1 MIPRRATT
9 PRERRSCWASIA
21 RRSDVVE
28 KLGYP
33 LVEWRWPSPSNNPRR
48 NARAVSA
55 DPVKTSVGMN
65 AFGEDPLTHPRRS
78 IHRTRSRDWN
88 WMSTYPPP
96 SPSVIWFGASPKMLC
111 MRIRIRSM
119 TSMSTV
125 PTVMMKRPPELV
137 QPSAMYNPRSSES
150 SAFISEGTRIRVAFG
165 CCGPRGDRDRSRP
178 RCPPFTMTS
187 QSPSLRSCASRQTI
201 SPASSTTAKAWLY
214 VAPIRNP
221 SSVSIE

>member
-33 LVEWRWPSPSNNPRR
+33 LLEWRWPSPSNNPRR

-65 AFGEDPLTHPRRS
+65 AFGEDPLIHRRRS

-88 WMSTYPPP
+88 WMSTFDLAGH
-96 SPSVIWFGASPKMLC
+96 VVVHLC
-111 MRIRIRSM
+111 AG
-119 TSMSTV
+119 V
-125 PTVMMKRPPELV
+125 
-137 QPSAMYNPRSSES
+137 
-150 SAFISEGTRIRVAFG
+150 GG
-165 CCGPRGDRDRSRP
+165 
-178 RCPPFTMTS
+178 
-187 QSPSLRSCASRQTI
+187 
-201 SPASSTTAKAWLY
+201 
-214 VAPIRNP
+214 
-221 SSVSIE
+221 